1 MRTSEREPP
10 WRRARP
16 LRSVFNRRRAWP
28 EAIVSRRPAGRRASA
43 PYGTRG
49 GSAAMTPGP
58 SSRSSTWS
66 RRMNPSSARG
76 SRSRA
81 TGRPVTT
88 GNDTVRAVGGYLKRL
103 VASGAAY
110 QAAGL
115 LASLLALVTLPLYTR
130 HLTTADYGYAETLLT
145 FVILG
150 SILLRAGVGEALV
163 RFWFDDE
170 DHDRRIALARA
181 TTGFVVLGSTAVLG
195 LGLLASGPLSQLLLG
210 TRDRELMAAGLLGL
224 WAFTNLEIAYALLR
238 VEERRRAYLAASL
251 TNVLLTVGLTVTLVV
266 GLDAGAVGYVLGNYA
281 ASTVVLLG
289 VWWSLRDRVRLLP
302 AGVRARLA
310 APLAF
315 GLPTVPAEATVFLL
329 NVVDRAY
336 LLRVESPAAAGVY
349 AVAVKLATAVI
360 VAVRAFQSAWPPL
373 VYSVGDDDEARR
385 LYAFITTLYVL
396 VTGATVA
403 ALALL
408 SRQVVDLLA
417 GPDFVTAHEALP
429 WLALGWAL
437 YGLNLVLVTIAG
449 RAKVT
454 TRNFPAAL
462 AGVAVNVLAM
472 VLLVPPLG
480 IAGAGIALAVAYL
493 VMIAVLHLLTRRLF
507 VVPFEWRRLALAVA
521 ILSAVAVSGE
531 LLLPTAGA
539 VGWLSRVAWLAW
551 IPVLLLATRFLSAA
565 ERARLRA
572 LLPR

>member
-1 MRTSEREPP
+1 M
-10 WRRARP
+10 
-16 LRSVFNRRRAWP
+16 
-28 EAIVSRRPAGRRASA
+28 
-43 PYGTRG
+43 
-49 GSAAMTPGP
+49 
-58 SSRSSTWS
+58 
-66 RRMNPSSARG
+66 
-76 SRSRA
+76 
-81 TGRPVTT
+81 
-88 GNDTVRAVGGYLKRL
+88 RAVGGYLKRL

-373 VYSVGDDDEARR
+373 VYSVSDDDEARR

-531 LLLPTAGA
+531 LLLPTEGA